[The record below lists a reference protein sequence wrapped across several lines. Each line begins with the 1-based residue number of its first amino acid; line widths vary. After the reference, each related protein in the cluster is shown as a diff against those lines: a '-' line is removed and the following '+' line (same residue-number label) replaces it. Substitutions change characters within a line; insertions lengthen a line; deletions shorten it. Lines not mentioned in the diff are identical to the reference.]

1 LFLQSLLALLL
12 FLLAMFRLAADDDDD
27 EAAAAERAG
36 LAVGDVDES
45 EGEVEE
51 EVDGEAG
58 DEGDEQMSA
67 TGDEGRDDDG
77 LMVVSWDSRSHSSR
91 SMRLRAGW
99 SSPRLVPTR
108 ERR

>member
-1 LFLQSLLALLL
+1 MFLQSLLALLL
-12 FLLAMFRLAADDDDD
+12 FLLAMFRLAADDD

-58 DEGDEQMSA
+58 DEGDEHMSA

>member
-1 LFLQSLLALLL
+1 MLFLQSLLALLL
-12 FLLAMFRLAADDDDD
+12 FLLAMFRLAAADD
-27 EAAAAERAG
+27 AAAAERAG

-58 DEGDEQMSA
+58 DEGDEHMSA